1 MKVKELIRELEYL
14 DCNDATLVQC
24 SNFDETD
31 EFDNIYTKEINITLF
46 WQHKTYAHWDGELSE
61 EDEVI
66 VNIVDI

>member
-31 EFDNIYTKEINITLF
+31 DFGNISCIYLLKNKEI
-46 WQHKTYAHWDGELSE
+46 KK
-61 EDEVI
+61 
-66 VNIVDI
+66 